1 MQIWWFYQIYYK
13 LSCAYANF
21 PRILSQ
27 MVKMSKVVFKFK
39 VSDTYFQYQLRVIHD
54 AYLVQLWWFQLQS
67 VTRYRAD
74 KVKFLTNVFL
84 NIHHTVQFFP
94 NTHDIYRMTHQ
105 SRIIRRTKNSDI
117 LHNQGSLLQL
127 TITKIKS
134 YFNLSVNQSQYF
146 LSSTI
151 FHNYNDVTSGL
162 PVPWTLI
169 SEVNW

>member
-1 MQIWWFYQIYYK
+1 MVSAQICDTQPKETKFPVILCRMTKWPWKSMSMTPIFNTNRENSKMHMCANLVILSK

-39 VSDTYFQYQLRVIHD
+39 VSNTNFQYQLRVIHD

-94 NTHDIYRMTHQ
+94 NY
-105 SRIIRRTKNSDI
+105 SRYTQNDSPEYNNS
-117 LHNQGSLLQL
+117 
-127 TITKIKS
+127 
-134 YFNLSVNQSQYF
+134 
-146 LSSTI
+146 
-151 FHNYNDVTSGL
+151 
-162 PVPWTLI
+162 
-169 SEVNW
+169 